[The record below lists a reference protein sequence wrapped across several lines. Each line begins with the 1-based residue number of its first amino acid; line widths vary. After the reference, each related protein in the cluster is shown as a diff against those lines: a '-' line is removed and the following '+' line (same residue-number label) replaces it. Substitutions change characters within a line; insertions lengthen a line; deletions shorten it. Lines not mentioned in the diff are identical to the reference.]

1 MAKICLCLT
10 GSTLQRD
17 IEVLEKYRKFVDIVE
32 LRADYLTP
40 DERLLIRRFPEMVE
54 IPCILT
60 VRREVDGGL
69 FRGGEWS
76 RIKLIAMGLAFAQ
89 TDRRRNFA
97 YVDLENDLSVP
108 GIEEAAR
115 TFGTRIIRS
124 YHNMNGT
131 DENMVEILR
140 KSRHTGDEIVKV
152 AVTPHSLDDMIKIFR
167 AAKETKDLEKVV
179 IGIGEFGLCTR
190 VLADRLGS
198 QITYTSAK
206 GESDMPIAARGQL
219 DPKELSEFYRFK
231 NINEE
236 TAIFGVTGFPLN
248 ITLSPLFFNTVFNSE
263 GVNAV
268 YLPIPAISIAA
279 FLRFADEIGLKG
291 ASVTIPY
298 KEAIVPYLT
307 QKSDHV
313 RLIGACNT
321 IVREEDGWHGFNTD
335 AMGFSN
341 SLLNFIK
348 AKDLKGKRVSIIGA
362 GGAARAVAEEVH
374 RFKGKALI
382 LNRTPIR
389 ARELADIFGFKWAAL
404 DSLGV
409 TRMERYKDVII
420 QTTSVGMDSQID
432 DDPIEMY
439 KFSGKEAVMDII
451 YNPQRT
457 KCLQRAAKA
466 GCRVLNG
473 YDMFI
478 RQAQAQ
484 FGFFTKREL
493 SSRALPKTLDRV
505 LNKEGDLGTS

>member
-40 DERLLIRRFPEMVE
+40 DERLLVRRFPEMAG

-60 VRREVDGGL
+60 VRREIDGGL
-69 FRGGEWS
+69 FHGGEWS
-76 RIKLIAMGLAFAQ
+76 RIKLISMGLAFAEA
-89 TDRRRNFA
+89 DRRRNFA

-131 DENMVEILR
+131 DDGITEILR
-140 KSRHTGDEIVKV
+140 KSKRIGDEIVKV
-152 AVTPHSLDDMIKIFR
+152 AVAPRSLDDVVKIFR
-167 AAKETKDLEKVV
+167 SARETEDLEKII

-198 QITYTSAK
+198 QITYTSVK
-206 GESDMPIAARGQL
+206 GESNMPMAALGQL

-231 NINEE
+231 SINEG
-236 TAIFGVTGFPLN
+236 TTIFGIAGFPLKV
-248 ITLSPLFFNTVFNSE
+248 TLSPSFFNATFGTESI
-263 GVNAV
+263 NAI
-268 YLPIPAISIAA
+268 YLPFPVVSIGA
-279 FLRFADEIGLKG
+279 FMRLADEIGLKG
-291 ASVTIPY
+291 ASITVPY
-298 KEAIVPYLT
+298 KEAVVSYLA

-313 RLIGACNT
+313 RLTGACNT
-321 IVREEDGWHGFNTD
+321 IVREEDGWHGYNTD

-341 SLLNFIK
+341 SLLNFLGT
-348 AKDLKGKRVSIIGA
+348 KDLKGKRITIVGA
-362 GGAARAVAEEVH
+362 GGVAHAVAEEVH
-374 RFKGKALI
+374 RFRGKALI

-389 ARELADIFGFKWAAL
+389 ARELAETFDFKWAAL
-404 DSLGV
+404 DTVGFA
-409 TRMERYKDVII
+409 RMEKYNDIII

-432 DDPIEMY
+432 SDPIEMY
-439 KFSGKEAVMDII
+439 KFSGKETVMDVI
-451 YNPQRT
+451 YYPQQT
-457 KCLQRAAKA
+457 KCLKRAAAA
-466 GCRVLNG
+466 GCRVIGG

-478 RQAQAQ
+478 RQAQEQ
-484 FGFFTKREL
+484 FRFFTKQEL
-493 SSRALPKTLDRV
+493 STQAAPNRTP
-505 LNKEGDLGTS
+505 

>member
-17 IEVLEKYRKFVDIVE
+17 VEVLEKYRKFVDIVE

-40 DERLLIRRFPEMVE
+40 DERLLIRRFPEMAG

-69 FRGGEWS
+69 FHDGEWS
-76 RIKLIAMGLAFAQ
+76 RIKLISLGLAFAEA
-89 TDRRRNFA
+89 DRRRNFA

-115 TFGTRIIRS
+115 IFGTRIIRS
-124 YHNMNGT
+124 YHNMNGIDDDIT
-131 DENMVEILR
+131 GILR
-140 KSRHTGDEIVKV
+140 RSKRVGDEIVKV

-167 AAKETKDLEKVV
+167 AAKETEDLEKVV

-190 VLADRLGS
+190 VLADRFGS

-206 GESDMPIAARGQL
+206 GESDMPTAVLGHL

-231 NINEE
+231 SINEE
-236 TAIFGVTGFPLN
+236 TAIFGVTGFPLKV
-248 ITLSPLFFNTVFNSE
+248 TLSPSFFNAAFGVQN
-263 GVNAV
+263 VNAV
-268 YLPIPAISIAA
+268 YLPFPAVSISA
-279 FLRFADEIGLKG
+279 FMRLADEIGLKG

-298 KEAIVPYLT
+298 KSAVVPYLT

-321 IVREEDGWHGFNTD
+321 IVREEDGWHGYNTD
-335 AMGFSN
+335 AMGFSE
-341 SLLNFIK
+341 SLLNFLG
-348 AKDLKGKRVSIIGA
+348 AKDLKGKRVAIIGA
-362 GGAARAVAEEVH
+362 GGAARAVVEEVR

-389 ARELADIFGFKWAAL
+389 ARELAETFGFKWAEL
-404 DSLGV
+404 DSAGFAL
-409 TRMERYKDVII
+409 MEKYRNVII
-420 QTTSVGMDSQID
+420 QTTSAGMDSQID
-432 DDPIEMY
+432 VDPIEMF
-439 KFSGKEAVMDII
+439 KFSGKEAVMDVI
-451 YNPQRT
+451 YHPQQT
-457 KCLQRAAKA
+457 KCLERAAKA
-466 GCRVLNG
+466 GCRILNG

-478 RQAQAQ
+478 RQARAQ
-484 FGFFTKREL
+484 FHLFTKREL
-493 SSRALPKTLDRV
+493 PAQDLLKITL
-505 LNKEGDLGTS
+505 